1 MNNFTEELRLAK
13 DNNLTHKVFRN
24 VLEPSKDF
32 DMFFDYIEKTKVDG
46 NYRSDIDGF
55 YILNGVQKDDLYK
68 FQNAENFENQC
79 ALAYEEPIRSRH
91 GFSIVISELVMDE
104 PEVKVSGIMK
114 HTDPHDTIHWDY
126 IGESLWTI
134 YDNEGEYEYHL
145 MPGDVI
151 YVATEIHHQVK
162 SITKRAGI
170 IFCAG

>member
-1 MNNFTEELRLAK
+1 MSNFTKELRQAIESG
-13 DNNLTHKVFRN
+13 LTHKVFRN

-32 DMFFDYIEKTKVDG
+32 DIFFDYIEKTKVDG
-46 NYRSDIDGF
+46 NYRSDTEGF
-55 YILNGVQKDDLYK
+55 YILNGVIKEDLYK

-79 ALAYEEPIRSRH
+79 ADAYEEPIKSKH
-91 GFSIVISELVMDE
+91 GFSIVISELVMDQ
-104 PEVKVSGIMK
+104 PNVKVSGIMK

-126 IGESLWTI
+126 IGESLWNI
-134 YDNEGEYEYHL
+134 YDENGTHQYHL

-151 YVATEIHHQVK
+151 YVSTEVHHEVH